1 MCKSY
6 IPYLQH
12 ILDECRYVESVIN
25 DDIQLYQFLSD
36 ETLKRAV
43 TRSLSIIGRCLQTLN
58 INGRKY
64 HGVKWLE

>member
-6 IPYLQH
+6 VLYLHH

-43 TRSLSIIGRCLQTLN
+43 TRSI
-58 INGRKY
+58 
-64 HGVKWLE
+64 